1 VEGEAVSADVL
12 GGLRVAVALAA
23 LVVAGVVAVA
33 AEDARRWDDR
43 LRTDDLRFVAQPSGG
58 ARWRESKWLGAA
70 AVRSTLGIDDDLRFR
85 RVVSAFRVER
95 ADAGSSGD
103 AIAKL
108 QLRAQ
113 LEGALRA
120 IQRNDPDPL
129 RRARAA
135 NMIGIL
141 SFESAVTGRSGEQSL
156 LDQTLAQFRNAVRI
170 DPREEEPKYNLELL
184 LHLLARGDLRST
196 GGRGGE
202 GGPES
207 EAGGAGTTDPGRGY

>member
-1 VEGEAVSADVL
+1 VSARVR
-12 GGLRVAVALAA
+12 GALRVAAAVAVLA
-23 LVVAGVVAVA
+23 VAGVVALA
-33 AEDARRWDDR
+33 AEDARRWNDR
-43 LRTDDLRFVAQPSGG
+43 IRTDDLRFRAQPRGG
-58 ARWRESKWLGAA
+58 ATWREPEWLGAA
-70 AVRSTLGIDDDLRFR
+70 AVRSILGIDDDLRFR
-85 RVVSAFRVER
+85 RVVAAFRVER

-108 QLRAQ
+108 QRRAQ
-113 LEGALRA
+113 LESALRA
-120 IQRNDPDPL
+120 TQRNDPDPL

-141 SFESAVTGRSGEQSL
+141 SFDAAVTGRSGEQSL
-156 LDQTLAQFRNAVRI
+156 LDQTLDQFRNAVRI
-170 DPREEEPKYNLELL
+170 DPREEESKYNLELL
-184 LHLLARGDLRST
+184 LHLLARGDLRSA

>member
-1 VEGEAVSADVL
+1 MSADL
-12 GGLRVAVALAA
+12 RGALRVAAALAVLVAACVVAL
-23 LVVAGVVAVA
+23 A
-33 AEDARRWDDR
+33 AEDARRWEDR
-43 LRTDDLRFVAQPSGG
+43 LRTDDLRFSAQPG
-58 ARWRESKWLGAA
+58 AGAWRQPEWVGAS

-95 ADAGSSGD
+95 ADAGSSGN

-108 QLRAQ
+108 QRRAL
-113 LEGALRA
+113 LEGALRG

-141 SFESAVTGRSGEQSL
+141 TFDAAVTGRSGEQSL
-156 LDQTLAQFRNAVRI
+156 FDQALAQFRNSVRI

-196 GGRGGE
+196 GESGGE

>member
-1 VEGEAVSADVL
+1 MSADLRGAV
-12 GGLRVAVALAA
+12 RVAAAIAGLVA
-23 LVVAGVVAVA
+23 AGVVAVA

-43 LRTDDLRFVAQPSGG
+43 LRIDDLRFRAQPSGTT
-58 ARWRESKWLGAA
+58 WREPDWLGAA
-70 AVRSTLGIDDDLRFR
+70 AVRSVLGIDDDLRFR
-85 RVVSAFRVER
+85 RVISAFRAER

-103 AIAKL
+103 AIAEL
-108 QLRAQ
+108 QQRAQ
-113 LEGALRA
+113 LEAALRA

-141 SFESAVTGRSGEQSL
+141 SFDSAVTGRSGEQSL

-170 DPREEEPKYNLELL
+170 DQREEEPKYNLELL
-184 LHLLARGDLRST
+184 LHLLARGDLRSA
-196 GGRGGE
+196 GGRGGD

>member
-1 VEGEAVSADVL
+1 MNADL
-12 GGLRVAVALAA
+12 RGALRVAAA
-23 LVVAGVVAVA
+23 TAVLVVAGVVALA

-43 LRTDDLRFVAQPSGG
+43 VRADDLRFSAQPSG
-58 ARWRESKWLGAA
+58 AAWREPEWLGAA
-70 AVRSTLGIDDDLRFR
+70 AVRSILGIDDDLRFR

-108 QLRAQ
+108 QRRAQ
-113 LEGALRA
+113 LEGALRG

-141 SFESAVTGRSGEQSL
+141 TFDAAVTGRSGEQSL

>member
-1 VEGEAVSADVL
+1 MSADLRGAV
-12 GGLRVAVALAA
+12 RVAAAIAVLVA
-23 LVVAGVVAVA
+23 AGILAVA

-43 LRTDDLRFVAQPSGG
+43 LRTDDLRFRAQPSGTT
-58 ARWRESKWLGAA
+58 WREPDWLGAP
-70 AVRSTLGIDDDLRFR
+70 AVRSVLGIDDDLRFR
-85 RVVSAFRVER
+85 RVISAFHAER

-108 QLRAQ
+108 QQRAQ
-113 LEGALRA
+113 LEAALRA

-141 SFESAVTGRSGEQSL
+141 SFDSAVTGRSGEQSL
-156 LDQTLAQFRNAVRI
+156 LDQTLAQFRNAVRL

-184 LHLLARGDLRST
+184 LHLLARGDLRSA
-196 GGRGGE
+196 GGRGGD

>member
-1 VEGEAVSADVL
+1 VEGQPVSADL
-12 GGLRVAVALAA
+12 RGALRVAAALAVLVVGGFVAL
-23 LVVAGVVAVA
+23 A

-43 LRTDDLRFVAQPSGG
+43 LRTDDLRFHAQPSAG
-58 ARWRESKWLGAA
+58 AWRQPEWVGAA
-70 AVRSTLGIDDDLRFR
+70 AVRSILGIDDDLQFR

-108 QLRAQ
+108 QRRAQ
-113 LEGALRA
+113 LEGALRG
-120 IQRNDPDPL
+120 IQRNDPDPI

-141 SFESAVTGRSGEQSL
+141 SFDSAVTGRSGEQSL

>member
-1 VEGEAVSADVL
+1 MNADL
-12 GGLRVAVALAA
+12 RGASRVAAAIAVLVA
-23 LVVAGVVAVA
+23 AGVVALA

-43 LRTDDLRFVAQPSGG
+43 VRADDLRFSSQPSG
-58 ARWRESKWLGAA
+58 AAWREPQWLGAA
-70 AVRSTLGIDDDLRFR
+70 TVRSILGIDDDLRFR

-108 QLRAQ
+108 QRRAQ
-113 LEGALRA
+113 LEGALRG

-141 SFESAVTGRSGEQSL
+141 TFDSAVTGRSGEQSL

>member
-1 VEGEAVSADVL
+1 MESEPVSVDVR
-12 GGLRVAVALAA
+12 GALRIAAA
-23 LVVAGVVAVA
+23 LVALVFAGIVALA
-33 AEDARRWDDR
+33 AEDARRWEQR
-43 LRTDDLRFVAQPSGG
+43 VRTDDLRFRAQPSGG
-58 ARWRESKWLGAA
+58 ATWREPEWLGAG
-70 AVRSTLGIDDDLRFR
+70 AVRSILGIRDDLRFR
-85 RVVSAFRVER
+85 RVVAAFRVER
-95 ADAGSSGD
+95 EDAGSSGD
-103 AIAKL
+103 AIAAL
-108 QLRAQ
+108 QRRAQ
-113 LEGALRA
+113 LESALRA

-135 NMIGIL
+135 NMAGIL
-141 SFESAVTGRSGEQSL
+141 LFDSAVTGRSGERSL
-156 LDQTLAQFRNAVRI
+156 LEQTLAQFRDAVRI

>member
-1 VEGEAVSADVL
+1 MSADL
-12 GGLRVAVALAA
+12 RGALRVAAALAV
-23 LVVAGVVAVA
+23 LVAAGVVAVA

-43 LRTDDLRFVAQPSGG
+43 VRTGDLRFRAQPSGTT
-58 ARWRESKWLGAA
+58 WSEPEWLGAA
-70 AVRSTLGIDDDLRFR
+70 AVRSVLGIDDDLRFR
-85 RVVSAFRVER
+85 RVSSAFRAER

-103 AIAKL
+103 AIAEL
-108 QLRAQ
+108 QQRAQ
-113 LEGALRA
+113 LEAALRA

-141 SFESAVTGRSGEQSL
+141 SFDSAVTGRSGEQTL

-184 LHLLARGDLRST
+184 LHLLARGDLRSA
-196 GGRGGE
+196 GGRGGD

>member
-1 VEGEAVSADVL
+1 VSARVR
-12 GGLRVAVALAA
+12 GALRVAAAVAVLA
-23 LVVAGVVAVA
+23 VAGVVALA
-33 AEDARRWDDR
+33 AEDARRWNDR
-43 LRTDDLRFVAQPSGG
+43 IRTDDLRFRAQPRGG
-58 ARWRESKWLGAA
+58 ATWREPEWLGAA
-70 AVRSTLGIDDDLRFR
+70 AVRSILGIDDDLRFR
-85 RVVSAFRVER
+85 RVVAAFRVER

-108 QLRAQ
+108 QRRAQ
-113 LEGALRA
+113 LESALRA
-120 IQRNDPDPL
+120 TQRNDPDPL

-141 SFESAVTGRSGEQSL
+141 SFDAAVSGRSGEQSL

-170 DPREEEPKYNLELL
+170 EPREEEPKYNLELL

>member
-1 VEGEAVSADVL
+1 MSADL
-12 GGLRVAVALAA
+12 RGALRVAAALAV
-23 LVVAGVVAVA
+23 LVAAGVVAVA

-43 LRTDDLRFVAQPSGG
+43 VRTDDLRFRAQSSGTT
-58 ARWRESKWLGAA
+58 WREPDWLGAA
-70 AVRSTLGIDDDLRFR
+70 TVRSVLGIDDDLRFR
-85 RVVSAFRVER
+85 RVISAFRAER

-108 QLRAQ
+108 QQRAQ
-113 LEGALRA
+113 LEAALRA

-135 NMIGIL
+135 NMIGVL
-141 SFESAVTGRSGEQSL
+141 SFDSAVTGRSGEQSL

-184 LHLLARGDLRST
+184 LHLLARGDLRSA
-196 GGRGGE
+196 GGRGGD

>member
-1 VEGEAVSADVL
+1 MNADL
-12 GGLRVAVALAA
+12 RGASRVAAAIAVLVA
-23 LVVAGVVAVA
+23 AGVVALA

-43 LRTDDLRFVAQPSGG
+43 VRADDLRFSAQPG
-58 ARWRESKWLGAA
+58 AAAWREPEWLGAA
-70 AVRSTLGIDDDLRFR
+70 TVRSILGIDDDLRFR

-108 QLRAQ
+108 QRRAQ
-113 LEGALRA
+113 LEGALRG

-141 SFESAVTGRSGEQSL
+141 TFDSAVTGRSGEQSL

>member
-1 VEGEAVSADVL
+1 MSADL
-12 GGLRVAVALAA
+12 RGALRVAAALAV
-23 LVVAGVVAVA
+23 LVAAGVVAVA

-43 LRTDDLRFVAQPSGG
+43 VRTDDLRFRAQPSETT
-58 ARWRESKWLGAA
+58 WREPEWFGAA
-70 AVRSTLGIDDDLRFR
+70 TVRSVLGIDDDLRFR
-85 RVVSAFRVER
+85 RVISAFRAER

-108 QLRAQ
+108 QQRAQ
-113 LEGALRA
+113 LEAALRA
-120 IQRNDPDPL
+120 IQRNDPDLL

-141 SFESAVTGRSGEQSL
+141 SFDSAVTGRSGEQSL
-156 LDQTLAQFRNAVRI
+156 LDQTFAQFRNAVRL

-196 GGRGGE
+196 GGRGGD

>member
-1 VEGEAVSADVL
+1 VEGEPVSAD
-12 GGLRVAVALAA
+12 LRGAVRIAAALAV
-23 LVVAGVVAVA
+23 LVVAGIVALA

-43 LRTDDLRFVAQPSGG
+43 LRTDDLRFSAQPGPG
-58 ARWRESKWLGAA
+58 AWRQPEWVGAA

-85 RVVSAFRVER
+85 RVDSAFRVAR
-95 ADAGSSGD
+95 ADAGSSGN

-108 QLRAQ
+108 QRRAL
-113 LEGALRA
+113 LEGALRG

-141 SFESAVTGRSGEQSL
+141 TFDAAVTGPSGEQSL

-196 GGRGGE
+196 GDSGGE

>member
-1 VEGEAVSADVL
+1 MSADL
-12 GGLRVAVALAA
+12 RGGLRVVAALAV

-43 LRTDDLRFVAQPSGG
+43 LRTDDLRFVAQPGG
-58 ARWRESKWLGAA
+58 ATWREPEWLGAE

-85 RVVSAFRVER
+85 RVVASFRVER

-108 QLRAQ
+108 QRRAQ
-113 LEGALRA
+113 LESALRSM
-120 IQRNDPDPL
+120 QRNEPDPL